1 MKILSEF
8 ISDDVLSNLL
18 IEAYMHEIICGV
30 YRIFSRRYYRSYLLS
45 GSNNA
50 DEKLVYDVINY
61 IDVNLESMENLSAL
75 SSAFGYSYTHI
86 AQKVFCADRGK
97 PQGLPHE
104 ASGLK
109 RRMNIYARAIRS
121 PRSPS

>member
-1 MKILSEF
+1 M
-8 ISDDVLSNLL
+8 
-18 IEAYMHEIICGV
+18 

-75 SSAFGYSYTHI
+75 SSAFGYNHI
-86 AQKVFCADRGK
+86 AQKFSALTGK
-97 PQGLPHE
+97 
-104 ASGLK
+104 ASRPTTRSGGLK